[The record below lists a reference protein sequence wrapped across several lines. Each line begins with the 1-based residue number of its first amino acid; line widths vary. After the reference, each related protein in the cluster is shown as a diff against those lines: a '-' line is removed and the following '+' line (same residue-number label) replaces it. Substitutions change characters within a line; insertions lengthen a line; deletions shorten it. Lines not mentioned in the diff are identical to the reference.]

1 MEEDAVLQKFQGFLD
16 GTVEGD
22 QFSDEE
28 VDELYDRL
36 LEAISNKLAQNNDMA
51 FLPHDTP
58 Q

>member
-1 MEEDAVLQKFQGFLD
+1 MEEDVLLQKFQGFLD

-28 VDELYDRL
+28 VDELYDRVL
-36 LEAISNKLAQNNDMA
+36 IAAANKLAQNNDMA

>member
-1 MEEDAVLQKFQGFLD
+1 MEEDVLLQKFQGFLD

-28 VDELYDRL
+28 VHELYDRVL
-36 LEAISNKLAQNNDMA
+36 IAATNKLAQENDMA